1 MSIGLKKDPAGDLNQ
16 RIKVKQAEFQNIVN
30 QAKEIEKSVSDAK
43 RQGNRLQTKID
54 EEQRRIEEN
63 TKEKREAQEKV
74 VRDLERECGKL
85 EEAHNKLK
93 SEKDKLEQQVAAN
106 REEAENFQTRSN
118 EYKDTIRILEKQF
131 SDLRRQKEN
140 NLRSYGDKIPEILAA
155 IEKQGNKFNHPVVGP
170 IGRHIKLKDKKWSKA
185 MNSIIGGSLNQF
197 MVQDFHDY
205 NALLQILKAHNSQ
218 NPIVVRR
225 GNTCPGV
232 SQAMPDRKF
241 TRVLDIL
248 EIDEACVKALL
259 IDTRQVE
266 KIILIE
272 KYDEARRVMFHDK
285 PRNADTCYTLEAEQ
299 LTSKGG
305 SSMYF
310 AITAGGRG
318 HFFDDI
324 NQQIADTEHQIEEQ
338 KSLLQTLTRDNKAI
352 LDGLKQKERDL
363 ENMKK
368 QLMQQQNGLNRKK
381 KDLLEAKDQIQ
392 QERPSNIGA
401 LESEKQKIDEEINLL
416 SIQYQELVSKADS
429 VKAEITPLKTSLKA
443 IDAESK
449 ALQDTIVELQNAQE
463 KLMINVQT
471 INGHKAQ
478 LLKVRGDLETKI
490 NELKDEVNEQ
500 KARVAEMIELARTVC
515 AERVPVTKPP
525 KQLDAELKKLGQSIT
540 EKEKEF
546 GKAEVVEREFEQKNN
561 DYLEVKKSINNNVR
575 LLKRIHAALSERVSR
590 WYEYRKYIAIR
601 AKFMFIQS
609 LQHRGY
615 SGQIK
620 FNHQEQKLALVVQT
634 KDSTATRDTKQL
646 SGGERS
652 FSTVSF
658 LLALWEAMECPF
670 RALDEFD
677 VFMDA
682 VNRRISTSMII
693 DVARA
698 TKNRQFILISPQDM
712 STIELADDVHIVRL
726 EAPERNTNG
735 SSSSK

>member
-1 MSIGLKKDPAGDLNQ
+1 
-16 RIKVKQAEFQNIVN
+16 
-30 QAKEIEKSVSDAK
+30 
-43 RQGNRLQTKID
+43 
-54 EEQRRIEEN
+54 
-63 TKEKREAQEKV
+63 
-74 VRDLERECGKL
+74 
-85 EEAHNKLK
+85 
-93 SEKDKLEQQVAAN
+93 
-106 REEAENFQTRSN
+106 
-118 EYKDTIRILEKQF
+118 
-131 SDLRRQKEN
+131 
-140 NLRSYGDKIPEILAA
+140 
-155 IEKQGNKFNHPVVGP
+155 
-170 IGRHIKLKDKKWSKA
+170 
-185 MNSIIGGSLNQF
+185 
-197 MVQDFHDY
+197 
-205 NALLQILKAHNSQ
+205 
-218 NPIVVRR
+218 
-225 GNTCPGV
+225 
-232 SQAMPDRKF
+232 
-241 TRVLDIL
+241 
-248 EIDEACVKALL
+248 
-259 IDTRQVE
+259 
-266 KIILIE
+266 
-272 KYDEARRVMFHDK
+272 
-285 PRNADTCYTLEAEQ
+285 
-299 LTSKGG
+299 
-305 SSMYF
+305 
-310 AITAGGRG
+310 
-318 HFFDDI
+318 
-324 NQQIADTEHQIEEQ
+324 
-338 KSLLQTLTRDNKAI
+338 
-352 LDGLKQKERDL
+352 
-363 ENMKK
+363 
-368 QLMQQQNGLNRKK
+368 
-381 KDLLEAKDQIQ
+381 
-392 QERPSNIGA
+392 
-401 LESEKQKIDEEINLL
+401 
-416 SIQYQELVSKADS
+416 
-429 VKAEITPLKTSLKA
+429 
-443 IDAESK
+443 
-449 ALQDTIVELQNAQE
+449 
-463 KLMINVQT
+463 MINVQT